1 VGLRF
6 LARCSLVATGAV
18 AGLTGLAPAGEA
30 VVAPA
35 GVALPQLPISTPP
48 VPVSPP
54 PVSAPTAALP
64 DPAGAGSAV
73 SGVGAGAPSLGP
85 LADARGAAPVSG
97 RAVGVGEVPTSGGGG
112 EGNGGSG
119 RSAGPGTTPTAG
131 AQEQQA
137 GLAVRR
143 ALHQFGGCV
152 GALPGSERRVLLLR
166 ANPGRSQPRSRAQ
179 VARLLGMSVASVR
192 TAETRGVADLRQ
204 ASQAG
209 ACTSESG
216 LATSPAFLTLGA
228 GQPASVAAQ
237 TGQPASATRRH
248 LRAVASAA
256 LRGEAVPAKP
266 TTTTP
271 AAAHPDPPGSAAT
284 RPLPQWLGIGL
295 IAVLAVFLA
304 AVVAFEFSKTTGRRQ
319 RTRYRRAIR
328 SAQPM
333 LAPRLGHPERNAL
346 VDPMKPAEP
355 RQPRQQLP
363 THRPGPAR
371 RPRRPAHGRRS
382 LRQ

>member
-1 VGLRF
+1 
-6 LARCSLVATGAV
+6 
-18 AGLTGLAPAGEA
+18 
-30 VVAPA
+30 
-35 GVALPQLPISTPP
+35 
-48 VPVSPP
+48 
-54 PVSAPTAALP
+54 VSA
-64 DPAGAGSAV
+64 
-73 SGVGAGAPSLGP
+73 
-85 LADARGAAPVSG
+85 
-97 RAVGVGEVPTSGGGG
+97 RAVGVGEGPTSGGGG

-119 RSAGPGTTPTAG
+119 RSGGPGTTPTAG
-131 AQEQQA
+131 AQEEQQA
-137 GLAVRR
+137 GLALRR
-143 ALHQFGGCV
+143 ALHRFGSCV

-179 VARLLGMSVASVR
+179 VAQLLGMSVASVR

-266 TTTTP
+266 TATAPT
-271 AAAHPDPPGSAAT
+271 AAHPDPPGSAAG
-284 RPLPQWLGIGL
+284 RPIPRWLGLGL
-295 IAVLAVFLA
+295 IALLALFLA
-304 AVVAFEFSKTTGRRQ
+304 AVVALEFSKATGRRQ
-319 RTRYRRAIR
+319 RIRYRRAVR

-333 LAPRLGHPERNAL
+333 LTPVLRDPQRNAV
-346 VDPMKPAEP
+346 VDPTEPAES
-355 RQPRQQLP
+355 RQPRQQPP
-363 THRPGPAR
+363 THRPHSAR
-371 RPRRPAHGRRS
+371 RPRRPAHRRRS